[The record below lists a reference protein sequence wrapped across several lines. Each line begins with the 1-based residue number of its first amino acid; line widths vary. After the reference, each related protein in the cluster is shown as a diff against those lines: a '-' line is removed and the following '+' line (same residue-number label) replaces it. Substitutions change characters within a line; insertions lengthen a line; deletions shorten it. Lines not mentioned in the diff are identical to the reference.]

1 MKGRMSVWRAVALCT
16 IALAIGARV
25 PARAEEQINSVK
37 DLAHAFGFCW
47 VAPPLGARSGI
58 AFSERM
64 SFRGN
69 GELLGRSLVFF
80 QTQNVSEEERQTYR
94 AAVEEALKRC
104 TPFPFSSQF
113 GSAIAGHPITLH
125 ITQGGEPKISI

>member
-1 MKGRMSVWRAVALCT
+1 MKGRMSVWRAVALYT
-16 IALAIGARV
+16 IALAVGGSV
-25 PARAEEQINSVK
+25 PARAEDQINSVK
-37 DLAHAFGFCW
+37 DLVRAFGSCW
-47 VAPPLGARSGI
+47 VAAPRGTRSGI
-58 AFSERM
+58 AFSARM

-69 GELLGRSLVFF
+69 GELLGRSFVFF

-94 AAVEEALKRC
+94 AAVEEALKWC

-125 ITQGGEPKISI
+125 ITQGGGPKISI

>member
-1 MKGRMSVWRAVALCT
+1 MGRRMAASCAVALCT

-25 PARAEEQINSVK
+25 PARAEDQINSVK
-37 DLAHAFGFCW
+37 DLVRAFGSCW
-47 VAPPLGARSGI
+47 VAAPRGTRSGI
-58 AFSERM
+58 AFSARM

-69 GELLGRSLVFF
+69 GELLGRPFVFF
-80 QTQNVSEEERQTYR
+80 QTPNVSAEERQTYR

-113 GSAIAGHPITLH
+113 GSAIAGHPI
-125 ITQGGEPKISI
+125 